1 MKFDIIIIGA
11 GLAGMTAAV
20 RLAEAGKK
28 VALVSSGRSATLFNS
43 GSFGLL
49 GYGVDHHPVEDMK
62 HALSSLSDE
71 HPYSRIGVEYIQLL
85 AKETSAMM
93 ERAGIR
99 INVPGDLKNHYRIS
113 PVGLIRPT
121 WLTLDRML
129 TLDDLN
135 GMESRRLAIVS
146 PVGFLDFYPR
156 FIASSLD
163 KKGYTCDILTV
174 DTPELH
180 KLRTSATEFRAA
192 NIARLLRQETLDSF
206 ADAVKK
212 AVADSEAKAVIL
224 PAVIDMTEP
233 KTLDRFCERV
243 GRRVYFAPTLGVSV
257 PGLSVNAI
265 LQKRLVSLGVVI
277 MNGHSVNGAE
287 FVGDE
292 LKSITTDK
300 LDGDKL
306 DAETFIFAA
315 GSFFSHGVVALPDA
329 VIEPALGLDTVCPSS
344 RNDWFAND
352 MFDAQPIMRSG
363 VAADQSFHAL
373 RKGIP
378 VSNLYVAG
386 SALAGADSVK
396 EESGA
401 GVAML
406 TALCVADKI
415 IRQN

>member
-49 GYGVDHHPVEDMK
+49 GYDGDHHPVEDMK
-62 HALSSLSDE
+62 HALSKLSDE
-71 HPYSRIGVEYIQLL
+71 HPYSRIGVESVAVL
-85 AKETSAMM
+85 AKETCAMM

-99 INVPGDLKNHYRIS
+99 INVPDDLKNHHRIS
-113 PVGLIRPT
+113 PVGLIRPA
-121 WLTLDRML
+121 WLTLDSMV
-129 TLDDLN
+129 TLEKLN
-135 GMESRRLAIVS
+135 SMVDRHLAIVS

-163 KKGYTCDILTV
+163 KQGYTCDIFTV
-174 DTPELH
+174 DTPELRG
-180 KLRTSATEFRAA
+180 LRSSATELRAA
-192 NIARLLRQETLDSF
+192 NIARLLRHDSLDAF

-212 AVADSEAKAVIL
+212 AVADSDAEAIIL
-224 PAVIDMTEP
+224 PAIINMTEP

-243 GRRVYFAPTLGVSV
+243 GRQVYFAPTLGVSV

-265 LQKRLVSLGVVI
+265 LQKKLLSLGVVI
-277 MNGHSVNGAE
+277 MNGHNVNGAE

-292 LKSITTDK
+292 IKSISTDK

-306 DAETFIFAA
+306 EAETFIFAA

-329 VIEPALGLDTVCPSS
+329 VIEPALGLDTVSPSS

-352 MFDAQPIMRSG
+352 MFDAQPVLRSG
-363 VAADQSFHAL
+363 VATDQSFHAL
-373 RKGIP
+373 RAGAP
-378 VSNLYVAG
+378 VSNLYVVG
-386 SALAGADSVK
+386 SALAGADSVR
-396 EESGA
+396 EDSGA

-406 TALCVADKI
+406 TAVCVADKI